1 MSFFSEV
8 EKTIE
13 REFRKWTQKVFGPA
27 QSGELLLVHHAI
39 LEDVASKI
47 QTVHRGKQIFPF
59 NYLLVRFAS
68 PDAAQR
74 AVLEGAFSENR
85 RLENDVRE
93 CLTSAG
99 CELPASFSVDTSV
112 AETGAQPFDIL
123 FENRTAPNQATAKP
137 VPARLIVLRGKANQ
151 EAFQIEKPR
160 TNIGRLAELT
170 DSRQRVV
177 RRNDIVF
184 EEGAD
189 EANASVS
196 RSHAHIRF
204 ERHPAAYRICDDA
217 SEYGTRIFR
226 DGRSIEVPSGS
237 ARGERL
243 SDGDE
248 IYLGRACFR
257 FECDFRG

>member
-8 EKTIE
+8 EKAIE
-13 REFRKWTQKVFGPA
+13 REFQKWTQKAFGPA
-27 QSGELLLVHHAI
+27 QSDELLIVHHAV
-39 LEDVASKI
+39 LEEVASKI
-47 QTVHRGKQIFPF
+47 RTVSRGKQVFPF
-59 NYLLVRFAS
+59 NRLLVRFAS

-74 AVLEGAFSENR
+74 AILEGAFAENR
-85 RLENDVRE
+85 RLESDIRE
-93 CLTSAG
+93 CLTSAD
-99 CELPASFSVDTSV
+99 CELPAGFSVDINV
-112 AETGAQPFDIL
+112 AETGRQPFDIL
-123 FENRTAPNQATAKP
+123 FENRSTPPQPAATP
-137 VPARLIVLRGKANQ
+137 TPARLIVLRGKANL
-151 EAFQIEKPR
+151 ESFQLERPR

-204 ERHPAAYRICDDA
+204 DRQAADYRICDDA

-257 FECDFRG
+257 FEV